1 MKKPAHKNNLQ
12 NRTQNTRFYP
22 STFTGKEKDEE
33 TGYGYFGARYMDH
46 ELTTMWLS
54 VDPLADKYPNVSPYN
69 YCMWNPV
76 RMVDPDGNNAMD
88 NDDWYQN
95 KETGAVL
102 WREGHAKEI
111 TRDGDIYENIGESFS
126 KHIVDGINENYYQNY
141 LITIGDKMD
150 AAELAHRD
158 KSLRTFLI
166 SNKSKLPLC
175 HKQDLFNAHIA
186 CRGVYPYQPTS
197 EGHALGVNATF
208 CGIIGLNLHGG
219 IYICN
224 GGMGLYGGVN
234 YCTGVEAAL
243 GLEYAYIPKGQIR
256 SGENQLLSGG
266 YILSGSFNT
275 MSKSWSLSKAGIG
288 IEAGL
293 SSQIGF
299 TWFTPA
305 FTLF

>member
-1 MKKPAHKNNLQ
+1 MSSIK
-12 NRTQNTRFYP
+12 Y
-22 STFTGKEKDEE
+22 SEE
-33 TGYGYFGARYMDH
+33 RDYESGFHYYGARYYWS
-46 ELTTMWLS
+46 EGFTGWLS
-54 VDPLADKYPNVSPYN
+54 VAPMADKYPSISLYA
-69 YCMWNPV
+69 YCLWNPIKL
-76 RMVDPDGNNAMD
+76 VDPDGNNAMD

-95 KETGAVL
+95 SETGAVL

-126 KHIVDGINENYYQNY
+126 KHIADGVYENHYQNY

-150 AAELAHRD
+150 AAELARRD

-175 HKQDLFNAHIA
+175 HKKDLFNGHIA

-197 EGHALGVNATF
+197 EGHALGINATF

-219 IYICN
+219 IYMCN
-224 GGMGLYGGVN
+224 EGMGLYGGVN

-243 GLEYAYIPKGQIR
+243 GLEYTYIPKGQIR
-256 SGENQLLSGG
+256 SGENQSFCGG

-305 FTLF
+305 FILF